1 MFFLCWAWSYK
12 YSHIVKKV
20 IFLLLF
26 FSFVRH
32 GSDNWVYSNDGRGRI
47 YQNCKFDDYRGRAFL
62 WGWGGE
68 GLKYVYFWWPVSIN
82 SKLLAIVIRIY
93 NATYLCQCWFCLF
106 ILWWACLYANMSP
119 SDKESVKSL
128 WYMYRLGLWASRLF
142 YKDVFFTGN
151 YVKDDKDNCNGS
163 FKLLPRAWIREDNQQ
178 AANRT

>member
-1 MFFLCWAWSYK
+1 MDQTIEY
-12 YSHIVKKV
+12 IVMMAGEGSTKIV
-20 IFLLLF
+20 NLMIIGAGLF
-26 FSFVRH
+26 C
-32 GSDNWVYSNDGRGRI
+32 GGG
-47 YQNCKFDDYRGRAFL
+47 
-62 WGWGGE
+62 GGE

-106 ILWWACLYANMSP
+106 NLWWACLYANMSP

-163 FKLLPRAWIREDNQQ
+163 FKLLPRTWIREDNQQ
-178 AANRT
+178 AANRTQNHSSDAHWLHLCPCCFEN